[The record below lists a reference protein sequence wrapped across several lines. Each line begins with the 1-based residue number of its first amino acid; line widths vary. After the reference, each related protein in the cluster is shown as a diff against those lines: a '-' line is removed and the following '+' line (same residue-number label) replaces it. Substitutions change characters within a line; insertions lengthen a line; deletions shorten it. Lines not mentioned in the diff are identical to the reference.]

1 MICRLLPSVK
11 GLYRNLLLLL
21 LALRH
26 PLLPGHI
33 KMLLAAAVLYLI
45 SPLDLIPDTLPVVGL
60 LDDAAIFPTMVWGIT
75 CLLPAA
81 VRRDSEHRIKQMDA
95 KLPYILAFAATLFF
109 LWVAIVVWGIY
120 SLIFK

>member
-1 MICRLLPSVK
+1 MAASAPCRSWTRS
-11 GLYRNLLLLL
+11 GGEQ
-21 LALRH
+21 
-26 PLLPGHI
+26 GHDFV
-33 KMLLAAAVLYLI
+33 AGGAVQQA
-45 SPLDLIPDTLPVVGL
+45 LPVVGL
-60 LDDAAIFPTMVWGIT
+60 LDDAAIFPAMVWGIT